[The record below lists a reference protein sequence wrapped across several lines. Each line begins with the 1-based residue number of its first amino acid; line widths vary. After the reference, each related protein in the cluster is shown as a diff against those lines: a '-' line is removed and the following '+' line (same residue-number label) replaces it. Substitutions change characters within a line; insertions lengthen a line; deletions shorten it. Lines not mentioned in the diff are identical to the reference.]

1 MPLICFFYG
10 ITIYMYFDDHN
21 PPHFHAK
28 YAEYEVIIDIN
39 NLGVLNGYMPPRA
52 LGMVV
57 EWAYEHKQEL
67 LCDWELVKNL
77 QNPNPI
83 NPLK

>member
-1 MPLICFFYG
+1 
-10 ITIYMYFDDHN
+10 
-21 PPHFHAK
+21 
-28 YAEYEVIIDIN
+28 
-39 NLGVLNGYMPPRA
+39 MPPRA